1 MKKSIALATL
11 LIVLIG
17 GIVFQYYITGLPE
30 LERPIT
36 LEEARFTT
44 EQGSVSATFVDSEG
58 AAFSFG
64 IRASDKVESSEFPAF
79 YIRNPELVPYMYWP
93 GINGPDER
101 KLLQLV
107 DGWLQRNAPPEL
119 MRRLEQGKTEDL
131 SPSEQEVAA
140 VYAVYE
146 LLRERHQG

>member
-11 LIVLIG
+11 LLVLIG
-17 GIVFQYYITGLPE
+17 GIVFQFYITGLPE
-30 LERPIT
+30 LEQPIT

-44 EQGSVSATFVDSEG
+44 ELGSVSATFVDNQG
-58 AAFSFG
+58 AVFSFG
-64 IRASDKVESSEFPAF
+64 IRTSDKVESSEFPAF

-101 KLLQLV
+101 KLLRLV
-107 DGWLQRNAPPEL
+107 DGWLQRNVPPEL
-119 MRRLEQGKTEDL
+119 MQRLAQGKTEDL
-131 SPSEQEVAA
+131 SPSEQELAA